1 MAKFLANKMKVS
13 ETPSASVNPTTLSAQ
28 DQLENYL
35 TEFQQM
41 PQKMNW
47 RYGSKRHA
55 SYSLLT
61 ELADDLVP
69 APVSQAEGVYFFA
82 LRMVQCRPYESSN
95 LKLGSESDY
104 EIKRTFMNIERCMKK
119 TVRL

>member
-41 PQKMNW
+41 PQKM
-47 RYGSKRHA
+47 H
-55 SYSLLT
+55 
-61 ELADDLVP
+61 
-69 APVSQAEGVYFFA
+69 
-82 LRMVQCRPYESSN
+82 
-95 LKLGSESDY
+95 
-104 EIKRTFMNIERCMKK
+104 
-119 TVRL
+119 